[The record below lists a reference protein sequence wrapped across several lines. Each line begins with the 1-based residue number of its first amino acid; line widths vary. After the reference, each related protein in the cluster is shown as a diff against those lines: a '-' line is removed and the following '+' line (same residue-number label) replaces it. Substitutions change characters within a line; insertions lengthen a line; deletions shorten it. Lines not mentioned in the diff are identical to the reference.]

1 MVFYFC
7 IIVLV
12 RIVQIYKVVIMQI
25 KINNA
30 SVWPAYQQVVDQIK
44 RDIALGRLK
53 KGQQLPTVRQLAGEL
68 TLNPNTIG
76 KAYRQLEQE
85 NIIYTRTGAG
95 AFIADIDNQLNKA
108 VRRNLI
114 IDQLEHAAVDAFHM
128 QITKAELR
136 KWFEGILGE
145 FNFNSK
151 EGTSK

>member
-1 MVFYFC
+1 
-7 IIVLV
+7 
-12 RIVQIYKVVIMQI
+12 MQI

-53 KGQQLPTVRQLAGEL
+53 KAQQLPTVRQLASEL

-85 NIIYTRTGAG
+85 NIIHTRAGAG
-95 AFIADIDNQLNKA
+95 AFVADIDNQLNKA
-108 VRRNLI
+108 VQKKLVT
-114 IDQLEHAAVDAFHM
+114 DQLERAAVDAFHM
-128 QITKAELR
+128 QISEVELR
-136 KWFEGILGE
+136 KWFDTVLGK
-145 FNFNSK
+145 FNLGTK

>member
-1 MVFYFC
+1 
-7 IIVLV
+7 
-12 RIVQIYKVVIMQI
+12 MQI

-30 SVWPAYQQVVDQIK
+30 SAWPAYQQVVDQIK
-44 RDIALGRLK
+44 RDVALGRLK

-85 NIIYTRTGAG
+85 NIIYTRAGAG
-95 AFIADIDNQLNKA
+95 AFIADIDNQLNKS

-151 EGTSK
+151 EGTSR